1 MQDFSTSLQKSTR
14 NSSDKLK
21 FFKQRKLSAVES
33 DCRLYN
39 SDPPEIPKKFENII
53 ADIPNVLQENVSDH
67 YKDKRF
73 DEPLQI
79 NPKKMNDRKAV
90 QQKWIFKDIDRCE
103 SVWKV
108 FKTSKLDIKETVRRL
123 KIVLPSKSTQ
133 EIVEY
138 TYMFHQLHV
147 KKQCKNIISKVPFTT
162 EQTNVQNSSAE
173 NEQKTEHSPID
184 QEADNEHERLGEE
197 VCIEVL
203 EKKGI

>member
-14 NSSDKLK
+14 NSSDKFSEQK
-21 FFKQRKLSAVES
+21 TVES
-33 DCRLYN
+33 DCQLHN
-39 SDPPEIPKKFENII
+39 SNPPAIPEKFENII
-53 ADIPNVLQENVSDH
+53 KYIPDVLQESASDH
-67 YKDKRF
+67 YKGKSF

-79 NPKKMNDRKAV
+79 DPKNLNDSKAV
-90 QQKWIFKDIDRCE
+90 HDKWDFEEIDRFE
-103 SVWKV
+103 SSCKR
-108 FKTSKLDIKETVRRL
+108 FKKNKLGIEDKMKYLEYAF
-123 KIVLPSKSTQ
+123 PSKSIQ

-147 KKQCKNIISKVPFTT
+147 KKQCKSIISKVPFTT

-173 NEQKTEHSPID
+173 NEQKTEHPAID

-203 EKKGI
+203 EKKVLKENA